1 MATVIFSNAG
11 DTDTAVLKF
20 IWRGLPNVKLVEVNK
35 QTVNAKEIVEQ
46 AIEAEHD
53 TLICCGHGS
62 QMGLFNP
69 AGTGFTFLVNRQ
81 NYKKIKVNRFIGVWC
96 HASEFGEAVHLKGF
110 YSSMFISNKNEAEM
124 NHCYQ
129 ASAKC
134 ITEQEILFA
143 LRLNELIKKYVPMKK
158 WVGMLNEAADKTID
172 IVKFNYDG
180 LKYLTKFEGEV
191 PEYTEYGYRA
201 YTGYTGSGFYG
212 SGSTYSGSTYGS
224 STSTGKFRTG
234 HWDYQLNRYVY
245 DDEKT
250 ETKTTTTQPSLS
262 SPSVDYYRKVY
273 GAGAAK
279 KEEPKKEAAKAAPQL
294 ETDYEMSQ
302 DDYDWEAYKY

>member
-20 IWRGLPNVKLVEVNK
+20 IWRGLPNVKLVEINK
-35 QTVNAKEIVEQ
+35 QTVNAKELVEQ

-69 AGTGFTFLVNRQ
+69 AGTGYSFLVNRQ

-201 YTGYTGSGFYG
+201 YTGYSGGFYG
-212 SGSTYSGSTYGS
+212 SGSTHGSSYGS
-224 STSTGKFRTG
+224 STSTGKYRTG

-250 ETKTTTTQPSLS
+250 ETKTTTTTTQPSLS

-279 KEEPKKEAAKAAPQL
+279 KEEPKKEAAKAVPQL
-294 ETDYEMSQ
+294 ETDYDMTQ

>member
-1 MATVIFSNAG
+1 
-11 DTDTAVLKF
+11 
-20 IWRGLPNVKLVEVNK
+20 
-35 QTVNAKEIVEQ
+35 
-46 AIEAEHD
+46 
-53 TLICCGHGS
+53 
-62 QMGLFNP
+62 
-69 AGTGFTFLVNRQ
+69 
-81 NYKKIKVNRFIGVWC
+81 
-96 HASEFGEAVHLKGF
+96 
-110 YSSMFISNKNEAEM
+110 M

-143 LRLNELIKKYVPMKK
+143 LRLNELIKTYVPMKK
-158 WVGMLNEAADKTID
+158 WVGMLNEAADKAID

-201 YTGYTGSGFYG
+201 YTGYTGGGFYG

-224 STSTGKFRTG
+224 STSTGKYRSG

-250 ETKTTTTQPSLS
+250 ETKKTTTTTQPSLS
-262 SPSVDYYRKVY
+262 SPSVEYYRNVY
-273 GAGAAK
+273 GAGATK
-279 KEEPKKEAAKAAPQL
+279 KEEPKKEAAKVAPQL
-294 ETDYEMSQ
+294 ETDW
-302 DDYDWEAYKY
+302 DDDDWENYRC

>member
-35 QTVNAKEIVEQ
+35 QTANAKEIVEQ

-62 QMGLFNP
+62 QMGLYNP
-69 AGTGFTFLVNRQ
+69 AGTGYSFLVNRQ

-110 YSSMFISNKNEAEM
+110 YSSMFISNKREAEM

-129 ASAKC
+129 ASDKC

-143 LRLNELIKKYVPMKK
+143 LRLNELIMKYIPMKK
-158 WVGMLNEAADKTID
+158 WVGLLNDAADKAID
-172 IVKFNYDG
+172 VVKFNYDG

-191 PEYTEYGYRA
+191 PEYTEYGYR
-201 YTGYTGSGFYG
+201 
-212 SGSTYSGSTYGS
+212 TYTYGS
-224 STSTGKFRTG
+224 STDSGYYGSLYTGNYRTG

-250 ETKTTTTQPSLS
+250 ETKKTETTTQSSLS
-262 SPSVDYYRKVY
+262 SPSIDYYRKTY

-279 KEEPKKEAAKAAPQL
+279 KEEPKTEAAKIASQS
-294 ETDYEMSQ
+294 ETDW
-302 DDYDWEAYKY
+302 DDDDWGLLF

>member
-1 MATVIFSNAG
+1 
-11 DTDTAVLKF
+11 
-20 IWRGLPNVKLVEVNK
+20 
-35 QTVNAKEIVEQ
+35 
-46 AIEAEHD
+46 
-53 TLICCGHGS
+53 
-62 QMGLFNP
+62 MGLYNP
-69 AGTGFTFLVNRQ
+69 AGTGYSFLVNRQ

-110 YSSMFISNKNEAEM
+110 YSSMFISNKSEAEM

-143 LRLNELIKKYVPMKK
+143 LRLNELIKTYTPMKK

-201 YTGYTGSGFYG
+201 YTGYTGGGFYG

-250 ETKTTTTQPSLS
+250 ETKKARTASQPSLS
-262 SPSVDYYRKVY
+262 SPSVEYYRNVY
-273 GAGAAK
+273 GAGATK
-279 KEEPKKEAAKAAPQL
+279 KEEPKKEAAKVAPQL
-294 ETDYEMSQ
+294 DTDWGS
-302 DDYDWEAYKY
+302 DDDWENFRC

>member
-35 QTVNAKEIVEQ
+35 QTANAKEIVEQ

-62 QMGLFNP
+62 PMGLYNP
-69 AGTGFTFLVNRQ
+69 AGSGYSFLINRQ

-143 LRLNELIKKYVPMKK
+143 LRLNELIGKYVPMKK

-172 IVKFNYDG
+172 VVKFNYDG

-191 PEYTEYGYRA
+191 PEYTEYGKKMLETSPGELFTLSTQIAWQHHEKWDGTGYMGVKGEDIPRCARCVALADVFDALVSRRA
-201 YTGYTGSGFYG
+201 YKSPWLPEEAFREIVTQK
-212 SGSTYSGSTYGS
+212 
-224 STSTGKFRTG
+224 GKQF
-234 HWDYQLNRYVY
+234 DP
-245 DDEKT
+245 EI
-250 ETKTTTTQPSLS
+250 
-262 SPSVDYYRKVY
+262 VD
-273 GAGAAK
+273 AF
-279 KEEPKKEAAKAAPQL
+279 
-294 ETDYEMSQ
+294 
-302 DDYDWEAYKY
+302 

>member
-1 MATVIFSNAG
+1 MATIIFSNAG

-35 QTVNAKEIVEQ
+35 QTVNAKEIVER

-62 QMGLFNP
+62 PMGLYNP
-69 AGTGFTFLVNRQ
+69 AGSGYSFLINRQ

-143 LRLNELIKKYVPMKK
+143 LRLNELIGKYVPMKK
-158 WVGMLNEAADKTID
+158 WVGLLNEAADKTID
-172 IVKFNYDG
+172 VVKFNYDG

-191 PEYTEYGYRA
+191 PEYTEYGYRS
-201 YTGYTGSGFYG
+201 YIYSGSAGGGFYG
-212 SGSTYSGSTYGS
+212 STYGGSAS
-224 STSTGKFRTG
+224 SSKYRTRPG
-234 HWDYQLNRYVY
+234 RHRHGQDRLASRYV
-245 DDEKT
+245 DLRGRLRHRSGTVLHHDQKDRNREDGFRDADVA
-250 ETKTTTTQPSLS
+250 L
-262 SPSVDYYRKVY
+262 
-273 GAGAAK
+273 
-279 KEEPKKEAAKAAPQL
+279 EPVRRILP
-294 ETDYEMSQ
+294 
-302 DDYDWEAYKY
+302 

>member
-35 QTVNAKEIVEQ
+35 QTANAKEIVEQ

-62 QMGLFNP
+62 QMGLYNP
-69 AGTGFTFLVNRQ
+69 AGTGYSFLVNRQ

-143 LRLNELIKKYVPMKK
+143 LRLNELIREYVPMKK

-201 YTGYTGSGFYG
+201 YTGYTGGGFYG
-212 SGSTYSGSTYGS
+212 SGSTYGS
-224 STSTGKFRTG
+224 STSTGKYRSG

-250 ETKTTTTQPSLS
+250 ETKKTTTSQPSLS
-262 SPSVDYYRKVY
+262 SPSVDYYRSVY
-273 GAGAAK
+273 GAGATK
-279 KEEPKKEAAKAAPQL
+279 KEEPKKEAAKSAPQL
-294 ETDYEMSQ
+294 ETDW
-302 DDYDWEAYKY
+302 DDDWENYRC

>member
-11 DTDTAVLKF
+11 DTDTAVLKY

-35 QTVNAKEIVEQ
+35 QTANAKEIVEQ

-62 QMGLFNP
+62 PMGLYNP
-69 AGTGFTFLVNRQ
+69 AGSGYSFLINRQ

-143 LRLNELIKKYVPMKK
+143 LRLNELIGKYVPMKK

-172 IVKFNYDG
+172 VVKFNYDG

-191 PEYTEYGYRA
+191 PEYTEYGYRS
-201 YTGYTGSGFYG
+201 YIYSGSASGGFYG
-212 SGSTYSGSTYGS
+212 STYGGS
-224 STSTGKFRTG
+224 AASGKYRTG

-250 ETKTTTTQPSLS
+250 ETEKTASATQTSLS
-262 SPSVDYYRKVY
+262 SPSVEYYRKVY
-273 GAGAAK
+273 GAGSSK
-279 KEEPKKEAAKAAPQL
+279 KEEPKKEAAKVASRT
-294 ETDYEMSQ
+294 ETDWT
-302 DDYDWEAYKY
+302 DDDWENYRY

>member
-62 QMGLFNP
+62 QMGLYNP
-69 AGTGFTFLVNRQ
+69 AGTGYSFLVNRQ

-143 LRLNELIKKYVPMKK
+143 LRLNELIKTYTPMKK

-201 YTGYTGSGFYG
+201 YTYSGYSSGGFYG
-212 SGSTYSGSTYGS
+212 SGSTYGGSSYGS
-224 STSTGKFRTG
+224 STGTGKYRSG

-250 ETKTTTTQPSLS
+250 ETKKTTTTTQPSLS
-262 SPSVDYYRKVY
+262 SPSVDYYRSVY
-273 GAGAAK
+273 GAGATK
-279 KEEPKKEAAKAAPQL
+279 KEEPKKEAAKSAPQL
-294 ETDYEMSQ
+294 ETDW
-302 DDYDWEAYKY
+302 DDDWENYRC

>member
-35 QTVNAKEIVEQ
+35 QTANAKEIVER

-62 QMGLFNP
+62 PMGLYNP
-69 AGTGFTFLVNRQ
+69 AGSGYSFLINRQ

-143 LRLNELIKKYVPMKK
+143 LRLNELIGKYVPMKK
-158 WVGMLNEAADKTID
+158 WVGLLNEAADKTID
-172 IVKFNYDG
+172 VVKFNYDG

-191 PEYTEYGYRA
+191 PEYTEYGYRS
-201 YTGYTGSGFYG
+201 YIYSGSASGGFYG
-212 SGSTYSGSTYGS
+212 STYGGS
-224 STSTGKFRTG
+224 VASGKYRTG

-250 ETKTTTTQPSLS
+250 ETEKTASATQMSLS
-262 SPSVDYYRKVY
+262 SPSVEYYRKVY
-273 GAGAAK
+273 GVGSSK
-279 KEEPKKEAAKAAPQL
+279 KEEPKKEAAKVASRT
-294 ETDYEMSQ
+294 ETDWT
-302 DDYDWEAYKY
+302 DDDWENYRY